1 MIPACLTSKL
11 QQGVTRS
18 ATARQFSD
26 DKIVNYFGWGFVAG
40 LMDYFIRLPYVTT
53 TTMATTTEEMMETT
67 MMETTMMPTTMMPT
81 TVASAKKVRKQKKQK
96 KTKKTKSKN
105 LKKTPENQNKL
116 RADEA

>member
-67 MMETTMMPTTMMPT
+67 MMPTTMMPT

-105 LKKTPENQNKL
+105 LKKNPENQNKL
-116 RADEA
+116 R